1 MQSEVHVTWPLPVA
15 ELRPALELAL
25 AVARAEM
32 GVLMLHD
39 DSVATLFP
47 ALGEGLSEDQCALI
61 GAQPVGAGPFGR
73 AMAEHQRVAIRD
85 AWRDP
90 NGLMRLAQRLGFR
103 GIEILPLFGAGG
115 QPIGAIAVMFKRVR
129 GSNGRAARL
138 MNCCAQLV
146 VCAVRQA
153 RLRVAAEQA
162 RENAEKVGHANTQFL
177 ARMSHELRTPL
188 QSIAGYIDLLG
199 TEGAERL
206 TPSQTHM
213 LQRMHDSE
221 QVLVHVIDDLITF
234 SRLEAGRM
242 TFHSDVVLAQ
252 EALRVAEAVVSPLAI
267 DHGVRIVVGE
277 CPPGLMV
284 RADGDKLNQVLVN
297 LTANAVKFTNR
308 GGSIGLSCRVEAD
321 ARRHENPARSVAD
334 AGSGVAAGSGGDR
347 IPRRSV
353 AKLVD
358 IFEPYVQL
366 DTPLLDRLG
375 GSGLGLAISREF
387 AAGMR
392 GELTVSS
399 KVGSGSV
406 FTLRLPRIGS
416 DGVRPELA
424 SAVEIR
430 P

>member
-1 MQSEVHVTWPLPVA
+1 V
-15 ELRPALELAL
+15 
-25 AVARAEM
+25 
-32 GVLMLHD
+32 
-39 DSVATLFP
+39 
-47 ALGEGLSEDQCALI
+47 
-61 GAQPVGAGPFGR
+61 
-73 AMAEHQRVAIRD
+73 AEHQRVAIRD

-90 NGLMRLAQRLGFR
+90 HGLTRLAQRLGFR
-103 GIEILPLFGAGG
+103 SIEILPLFGAGG
-115 QPIGAIAVMFKRVR
+115 QAIGAIAVMFKRAH
-129 GSNGRAARL
+129 GSNGRAVRL

-162 RENAEKVGHANTQFL
+162 RETAEKAGHANTQFL

-234 SRLEAGRM
+234 SRLEAGRV
-242 TFHSDVVLAQ
+242 TFHPDVVLAQ
-252 EALRVAEAVVSPLAI
+252 EALRVAEAVVSPLAM
-267 DHGVRIVVGE
+267 DHGVRLEVGE
-277 CPPGLMV
+277 CPHGLMV
-284 RADGDKLNQVLVN
+284 HADGDKLNQVLVN
-297 LTANAVKFTNR
+297 LTANAVKFTSR
-308 GGSIGLSCRVEAD
+308 GGVVGLACRVESDVVFFDVSDTGAGI
-321 ARRHENPARSVAD
+321 PAS
-334 AGSGVAAGSGGDR
+334 
-347 IPRRSV
+347 
-353 AKLVD
+353 KLRD

-366 DTPLLDRLG
+366 DTQLLDRLG

-399 KVGSGSV
+399 KLGRGSV
-406 FTLRLPRIGS
+406 FTLRLPRAGS
-416 DGVRPELA
+416 DGVRPELV
-424 SAVEIR
+424 SAVETR

>member
-25 AVARAEM
+25 AVAHAEM

-61 GAQPVGAGPFGR
+61 GAQPVGDGPFGR

-162 RENAEKVGHANTQFL
+162 RENAEKAGHANTQFL

-277 CPPGLMV
+277 CPHGLMV

-308 GGSIGLSCRVEAD
+308 GGSIGLSCRVED
-321 ARRHENPARSVAD
+321 DVVYFDVAD
-334 AGSGVAAGSGGDR
+334 TGAG
-347 IPRRSV
+347 IP
-353 AKLVD
+353 ANKLID

-387 AAGMR
+387 ATGMR

-406 FTLRLPRIGS
+406 FTLRLPRVGS

>member
-1 MQSEVHVTWPLPVA
+1 MQSELHVTWPLPVA

-39 DSVATLFP
+39 DTVATLYP
-47 ALGEGLSEDQCALI
+47 AIGEGLSEDQCQLI
-61 GAQPVGAGPFGR
+61 GAHRVGAGPFGR
-73 AMAEHQRVAIRD
+73 AVSEHHRVAIRD
-85 AWRDP
+85 AWRSP
-90 NGLMRLAQRLGFR
+90 EGLTRLSQRLGFR
-103 GIEILPLFGAGG
+103 SIEILPLFGSSEQA
-115 QPIGAIAVMFKRVR
+115 IGAIAVMFKRAR
-129 GSNGRAARL
+129 GSSGRAAKL
-138 MNCCAQLV
+138 INCCAQLV
-146 VCAVRQA
+146 VVAVRQA

-162 RENAEKVGHANTQFL
+162 REHAEKAGHANTQFL

-242 TFHSDVVLAQ
+242 TFHPDVVLAQ

-267 DHGVRIVVGE
+267 DHGVRIVISE
-277 CPPGLMV
+277 CPYGLMV
-284 RADGDKLNQVLVN
+284 HADGDKLNQVLVN
-297 LTANAVKFTNR
+297 LTANAVKFTSP
-308 GGSIGLSCRVEAD
+308 GGTVGLSCRVESD
-321 ARRHENPARSVAD
+321 SVFFDVAD
-334 AGSGVAAGSGGDR
+334 TGAG
-347 IPRRSV
+347 IPEN
-353 AKLVD
+353 KLRD

-375 GSGLGLAISREF
+375 GSGLGLAISRDF

-399 KVGSGSV
+399 KLGSGSV
-406 FTLRLPRIGS
+406 FTLRLQRAKS
-416 DGVRPELA
+416 DGLRPEKQ
-424 SAVEIR
+424 SALEIH